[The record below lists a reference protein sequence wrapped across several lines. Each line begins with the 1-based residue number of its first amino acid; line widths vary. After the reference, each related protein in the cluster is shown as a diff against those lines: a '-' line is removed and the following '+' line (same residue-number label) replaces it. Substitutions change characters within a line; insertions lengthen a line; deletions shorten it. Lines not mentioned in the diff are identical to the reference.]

1 MSKIPAQAACV
12 FKGIVYDVYQW
23 QQPLFDGS
31 ITTFEML
38 KRADTVV
45 VIPLTAEGAVCYAW
59 QEQPAKPPFL
69 SLFGGRAEEGETPLE
84 AAKRE
89 LKEETGF
96 ESSAWQLLRTC
107 PVGGKIDWTIYIFVA
122 RNCVRV
128 CEPHLDGG
136 EKIEIRTVP
145 LDRFIDDVVLAS
157 TFSEIELRQEVCSAF
172 DPAKAAALCAEIKGD
187 VCV

>member
-157 TFSEIELRQEVCSAF
+157 TFSEVELRREVCSAF
-172 DPAKAAALCAEIKGD
+172 DPAKAAALCAEIKGE
-187 VCV
+187 